1 MGSGE
6 LEMVLKEA
14 VNIRNVAII
23 AHVDHGKTTLVDG
36 LLRQSGIFR
45 DNERVIER
53 VMDSNDLER
62 ERGIT
67 ILSKN
72 TAVIYGETKINIVDT
87 PGHADFGGEVERVL
101 RMVDGALLL
110 VDAFEGPMAQTK
122 FVLRKALEVGLR
134 ILVVINKI
142 DRAEARPVEVLN
154 EIFDLFV
161 ELEADDWQLDFPV
174 VYTDSRRG
182 NASTDPELQGENL
195 QPLFEKIIEEIP
207 APAVDPD
214 GILQLQINTLD
225 YDDYVG
231 RIGIGRIRNG
241 LLESGQLIAL
251 CKQDGSIEQLKT
263 GIIWTYEG
271 LKRKEVKQA
280 AAGDIVALA
289 GLGDVNIGET
299 VSDSSHPLPLPLLL
313 VDEPTLIM
321 TFMIN
326 DSPFAGREGKYLTSR
341 HLRNRLLKE
350 AETNVSLKV
359 TETDSPDSFEVAG
372 RGELHL
378 GILIETMRREGYEL
392 QISKPRPI
400 LKEIDGKICEPYERV
415 YLTIPESYSGRVI
428 ENLNNRFGELHNLQP
443 SGESAIKLE
452 FMIPA
457 RGLIGFRSELLTDTR
472 GEGIMHHLFSHYG
485 PWKGEMSGRNRGVL
499 IAFETGESSA
509 YGLHNIEDRGVL
521 FIAPGEKVYAGMIIG
536 ENAREVDLDVNVC
549 KKKHL
554 TNIRSSNADD
564 AIRLA
569 PPVPFSLEQ
578 AMEYIAED
586 ELVEVTPSAI
596 RMRKKIL
603 DRNLRTRAA
612 KRGT

>member
-1 MGSGE
+1 
-6 LEMVLKEA
+6 
-14 VNIRNVAII
+14 
-23 AHVDHGKTTLVDG
+23 
-36 LLRQSGIFR
+36 
-45 DNERVIER
+45 
-53 VMDSNDLER
+53 
-62 ERGIT
+62 
-67 ILSKN
+67 
-72 TAVIYGETKINIVDT
+72 
-87 PGHADFGGEVERVL
+87 
-101 RMVDGALLL
+101 
-110 VDAFEGPMAQTK
+110 
-122 FVLRKALEVGLR
+122 
-134 ILVVINKI
+134 
-142 DRAEARPVEVLN
+142 
-154 EIFDLFV
+154 
-161 ELEADDWQLDFPV
+161 
-174 VYTDSRRG
+174 
-182 NASTDPELQGENL
+182 
-195 QPLFEKIIEEIP
+195 
-207 APAVDPD
+207 
-214 GILQLQINTLD
+214 
-225 YDDYVG
+225 
-231 RIGIGRIRNG
+231 
-241 LLESGQLIAL
+241 
-251 CKQDGSIEQLKT
+251 
-263 GIIWTYEG
+263 
-271 LKRKEVKQA
+271 
-280 AAGDIVALA
+280 
-289 GLGDVNIGET
+289 
-299 VSDSSHPLPLPLLL
+299 
-313 VDEPTLIM
+313 
-321 TFMIN
+321 
-326 DSPFAGREGKYLTSR
+326 
-341 HLRNRLLKE
+341 
-350 AETNVSLKV
+350 
-359 TETDSPDSFEVAG
+359 VAG

-400 LKEIDGKICEPYERV
+400 LKEIDGKICEPYERI

-428 ENLNNRFGELHNLQP
+428 ENLNNRFGELHNMQP
-443 SGESAIKLE
+443 SGEKAIKLE

-499 IAFETGESSA
+499 IAFETGEASA

-612 KRGT
+612 KRGA